1 MRHEEVFPIEN
12 TFQFEFTKYMWE
24 QGWLDEFS
32 EEHFL
37 IKAIKNT
44 LSDFKYIDYYG
55 DNNSSISI
63 PGIDYDSIH
72 DMNMF
77 NDTFVT
83 NFSFRFKTL
92 YELFGESKIKKFVK
106 DQLSAGK
113 SKYDEN

>member
-1 MRHEEVFPIEN
+1 MRHEEVFPREN

-24 QGWLDEFS
+24 QGWLDDFS

-44 LSDFKYIDYYG
+44 LSDFKYIDYYR
-55 DNNSSISI
+55 NNISFISIS
-63 PGIDYDSIH
+63 GVNYNSIH

-83 NFSFRFKTL
+83 NFSFRLKTL
-92 YELFGESKIKKFVK
+92 YEFFGESKIKKFVK